1 MDKDIILE
9 ELKKNKEYFKKQFN
23 INEIALFGSFARGEE
38 SQDSDVDI
46 LIKPD
51 LKDFKNRYFLKEF
64 LEDLFS
70 REVNVLYFDSLRKFV
85 KKEIEGDLIYA

>member
-1 MDKDIILE
+1 MNKDIILE
-9 ELKKNKEYFKKQFN
+9 ELKKNKRYFKKHFDVD
-23 INEIALFGSFARGEE
+23 EIALFGSFARGEE
-38 SQDSDVDI
+38 NQDSDVDI
-46 LIKPD
+46 LIKTD

-64 LEDLFS
+64 LEHLFS